1 MFSQSGLPW
10 LSPSAE
16 TPDDW
21 IPMLRAHL
29 PFPRL
34 SELIKSLCRV
44 TLAIEKLSEEH
55 YDFLKKLPT
64 SGPALQ
70 PGLPAST
77 DPSSPDAS
85 LQPEPT
91 TEASASDPKGKG
103 PEDAEDATENPDA
116 PSPLTLARQV
126 VALNKGRAILEDR
139 GLELCEPMVCP
150 RSFSFFLL
158 MAPFFSAPLASRR
171 TSSAPGLSQLPRSN
185 VAPTA
190 LAKKSSAPS
199 SRLVLLLVRNTLRPH
214 LIPWI
219 SSFPRSKKFRLQL
232 SKV

>member
-21 IPMLRAHL
+21 IPMLHAHL
-29 PFPRL
+29 PFPHL
-34 SELIKSLCRV
+34 SELIKSLRRV

-55 YDFLKKLPT
+55 CDSLEKLPM
-64 SGPALQ
+64 SGSALQ

-85 LQPEPT
+85 SQPEPT

-103 PEDAEDATENPDA
+103 WEDAEDATEDPGA
-116 PSPLTLARQV
+116 PSLLTLARHV
-126 VALNKGRAILEDR
+126 VALNKGRAILEDQ

-150 RSFSFFLL
+150 SSFSFFLL
-158 MAPFFSAPLASRR
+158 TAPFLSAPLASRG
-171 TSSAPGLSQLPRSN
+171 TSSALGLSQLPRSN

-190 LAKKSSAPS
+190 LSA
-199 SRLVLLLVRNTLRPH
+199 
-214 LIPWI
+214 
-219 SSFPRSKKFRLQL
+219 
-232 SKV
+232 